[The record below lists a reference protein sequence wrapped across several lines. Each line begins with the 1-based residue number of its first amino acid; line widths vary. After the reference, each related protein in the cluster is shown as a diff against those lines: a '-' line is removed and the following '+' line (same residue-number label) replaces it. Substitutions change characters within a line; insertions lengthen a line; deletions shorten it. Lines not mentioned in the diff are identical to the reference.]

1 MKVTMTIVVYH
12 RMVWVFLGPP
22 FTTQATVDPML
33 VNNLVDALARAVH
46 HTHGDK
52 NP

>member
-1 MKVTMTIVVYH
+1 MTIVVSR

-22 FTTQATVDPML
+22 FTAKSTVEPML
-33 VNNLVDALARAVH
+33 VNNLVDALAHAVH
-46 HTHGDK
+46 HTGGDT